1 VRLVKLPNGALLE
14 TQKEKLARV
23 FRRWARWSYSTN
35 YELVS
40 KARHQ
45 EQSTYTAII
54 PPSSTSIFHSL
65 RWSPFP
71 KTIRMILIDSRL

>member
-1 VRLVKLPNGALLE
+1 MVRLVKLPDGALLE

-40 KARHQ
+40 KK
-45 EQSTYTAII
+45 SAIRSSQRTLQLFLH
-54 PPSSTSIFHSL
+54 PPPLSSIAFGGLHFQDHSND
-65 RWSPFP
+65 
-71 KTIRMILIDSRL
+71 TD